1 MAFIDA
7 AYYKDEFKG
16 NAIPESKFDRLAELA
31 SDVIDGL
38 ITVDMTEEEKK
49 ASVNVKKATAYQL
62 EFMFEH
68 GGIDTILG
76 YSDMDITSESLG
88 DYSVSTG
95 GSGTAKVPKTSDGIP
110 VSPLALQYLRK
121 DGLMCRWMF
130 ANRKLPYGN

>member
-38 ITVDMTEEEKK
+38 ITVDMTDEEKK

-76 YSDMDITSESLG
+76 YSDTDITSESLG
-88 DYSVSTG
+88 DYSVTTG
-95 GSGTAKVPKTSDGIP
+95 SSGTASIAKTRDGIP

-121 DGLMCRWMF
+121 DGLMCKWLYATRRPP
-130 ANRKLPYGN
+130 NGK

>member
-16 NAIPESKFDRLAELA
+16 NAIPETKFDRLAELA

-38 ITVDMTEEEKK
+38 ITVDMTDEEKK

-62 EFMFEH
+62 EFMHEH

-76 YSDMDITSESLG
+76 YSDVNITSESLG

-95 GSGTAKVPKTSDGIP
+95 GSASASIVKTSDGIP
-110 VSPLALQYLRK
+110 VSPLALQFLRK
-121 DGLMCRWMF
+121 DGLMCRWLY
-130 ANRKLPYGN
+130 ANRKSPYGK

>member
-38 ITVDMTEEEKK
+38 ITVDMTDEEKK

-62 EFMFEH
+62 EFMNEH

-76 YSDMDITSESLG
+76 YSDVDVTSESLG

-95 GSGTAKVPKTSDGIP
+95 SGSGSSIVKTSDGIP
-110 VSPLALQYLRK
+110 VSPLALMYLRK
-121 DGLMCRWMF
+121 DGLMCRWMY
-130 ANRKLPYGN
+130 ANRKPPNGY

>member
-38 ITVDMTEEEKK
+38 ITVDMTDEEKK

-68 GGIDTILG
+68 GGVDAILG
-76 YSDMDITSESLG
+76 YSDVDVQSESLG

-95 GSGTAKVPKTSDGIP
+95 GSIVKTSDGIP
-110 VSPLALQYLRK
+110 VSPLALQFLRK

-130 ANRKLPYGN
+130 ANRKPHNGN

>member
-7 AYYKDEFKG
+7 AYYANEFKG
-16 NAIPESKFDRLAELA
+16 NAIPDSKFDRLAELA

-38 ITVDMTEEEKK
+38 ITVEMTDEEKQ

-62 EFMFEH
+62 EFMYEH

-76 YSDMDITSESLG
+76 YSDVNITSESLG

-95 GSGTAKVPKTSDGIP
+95 GTSASIAKTKDGIP

-121 DGLMCRWMF
+121 DGLMCRWMY
-130 ANRKLPYGN
+130 ANRKPLHGK

>member
-38 ITVDMTEEEKK
+38 ITVDMTDEEKK

-62 EFMFEH
+62 EFLYEH
-68 GGIDTILG
+68 GGVNAVLG
-76 YSDMDITSESLG
+76 YSDVDVQSESLG

-95 GSGTAKVPKTSDGIP
+95 GSASIAKTSDGIP
-110 VSPLALQYLRK
+110 VSPLALQFLRK
-121 DGLMCRWMF
+121 DGLMCRWMYV
-130 ANRKLPYGN
+130 NRKPPNGK